1 MSGSN
6 RSNIGAYILIAV
18 GAFFLV
24 TQVFN
29 ISLGSIFN
37 LSWPLFIIIPGAL
50 FLLVAVTGD
59 RRMAGFAVPGALIT
73 GTGAILWYQNTT
85 DHWESWAYVW
95 TLYPVFVGLA
105 LSYMARR
112 TDNAEMA
119 KTGSGFIKFGL
130 IAFLVGAAFFELIL
144 FDGMTIGRWV
154 VPAVLILAGGYLL
167 LRGRP
172 LALYGEK
179 SKRIEGSVF
188 TGAVDITKPKNGASP
203 IDRDLQ
209 RKIDEALAEDETPT
223 DSK

>member
-6 RSNIGAYILIAV
+6 RNNVGAYILIAV

-50 FLLVAVTGD
+50 CLLLAVTGD
-59 RRMAGFAVPGALIT
+59 RRMAGFAIPGALIT

-85 DHWESWAYVW
+85 DRWESWAYIW

-112 TDNAEMA
+112 TGNAEMA
-119 KTGSGFIKFGL
+119 KNGSGFIKFGL
-130 IAFLVGAAFFELIL
+130 IAFAVGAVFFELIV
-144 FDGMTIGRWV
+144 FDGMTIGRWT
-154 VPAVLILAGGYLL
+154 VPALLIAAGGYLL

-172 LALYGEK
+172 LVIYGEK
-179 SKRIEGSVF
+179 DKRSVGSPFGGGVE
-188 TGAVDITKPKNGASP
+188 INKPKNGASP

-209 RKIDEALAEDETPT
+209 RKIDEALAEDETPV
-223 DSK
+223 DS